1 MSCVRQLVLGRRDRS
16 DLSPTHLELTDGL
29 PDRSPSTGAQP
40 IMAQS
45 NPTDRRSFLQTSLAT
60 TAVAAAATT
69 LPSSARAVHA
79 GGEGVIRVGLVGCG
93 GRGNGAAINAMNAG
107 KDIRIVALGDLF
119 EDSIKVSK
127 ASLSKRNPE
136 QVTVDDDH
144 CFVGFD
150 CFEKVLASDIDV
162 VLLASPPHYRPA
174 QIEAAVAAGKHIF
187 AEKPIATDPAG
198 VRRVQLACE
207 EADAKGLNVVS
218 GLCWRYDQGVR
229 ETMGKIHDGAIG
241 DVVSTQ
247 ANYLTSPIWI
257 RPRQPGESEMRYQ
270 CRNWYYFTWLSGDH
284 YVEQFI
290 HSLDKAMWL
299 RHDEP
304 PVKAYG
310 LGGRQTRS
318 DATQGNIYDHFAVI
332 YEWADGSKTHAYT
345 RQFAS
350 SFNQTEDFIY
360 GTKGK
365 ATVLAHKIEG
375 ENPWKF
381 AGSKVNMYDQEHV
394 ELFQAVRGER
404 PRINNGSYMCR
415 STMMAILG
423 REVCYSGKELTY
435 DQVANSP
442 QDLSPASYDWDT
454 PVTAEVANPGKYQFP
469 LA

>member
-1 MSCVRQLVLGRRDRS
+1 
-16 DLSPTHLELTDGL
+16 
-29 PDRSPSTGAQP
+29 
-40 IMAQS
+40 MAQT
-45 NPTDRRSFLQTSLAT
+45 NPTDRRQFLQTTLAT
-60 TAVAAAATT
+60 AAATAAAAAV
-69 LPSSARAVHA
+69 PSSARAVQA
-79 GGEGVIRVGLVGCG
+79 GGSGAIRVGLVGCG

-107 KDIRIVALGDLF
+107 KDVQIVAIGDLF
-119 EDSIKVSK
+119 EDSIKV
-127 ASLSKRNPE
+127 ARQSLGKRNPD
-136 QVTVDDDH
+136 QFKVDDDH
-144 CFVGFD
+144 AFVGFD
-150 CFEKVLASDIDV
+150 CYEKVINSDIDV

-187 AEKPIATDPAG
+187 AEKPIATDVAG
-198 VRRVQLACE
+198 VRRVMKACE

-218 GLCWRYDQGVR
+218 GLCWRYDQAVR

-241 DVVSTQ
+241 NVISTQ
-247 ANYLTSPIWI
+247 ANYLTSPVWI

-318 DATQGNIYDHFAVI
+318 EATQGNIYDHFAVI

-345 RQFAS
+345 RQFNG

-365 ATVLAHKIEG
+365 ALVLANQIEG

-381 AGSKVNMYDQEHV
+381 GGESVNMYDQEHV

-404 PRINNGSYMCR
+404 PRINNGTYMCR
-415 STMMAILG
+415 STMMAIMG
-423 REVCYSGKELTY
+423 REVCYSGEVLTY

-442 QDLSPASYDWDT
+442 QDLSPGSYSWET
-454 PVTAEVANPGKYQFP
+454 PVTAEVLSPGKYKFP
-469 LA
+469 VA

>member
-1 MSCVRQLVLGRRDRS
+1 
-16 DLSPTHLELTDGL
+16 
-29 PDRSPSTGAQP
+29 
-40 IMAQS
+40 MAET

-60 TAVAAAATT
+60 TAGVAATAVTQ
-69 LPSSARAVHA
+69 SSRAVDAKAVHQ
-79 GGEGVIRVGLVGCG
+79 GGNDVIRVGLVGCG

-107 KDIRIVALGDLF
+107 KDIRIVSVGDLF
-119 EDSIKVSK
+119 EDSIKISK
-127 ASLSKRNPE
+127 QSLAKRNPE
-136 QVTVDDDH
+136 QFVVDDEH
-144 CFVGFD
+144 TFVGFD
-150 CFEKVLASDIDV
+150 CFEKVINSDIDV

-198 VRRVQLACE
+198 VRRVLAACQ

-229 ETMGKIHDGAIG
+229 ETMGKLHDGAVG
-241 DVVSTQ
+241 DIVSTQ

-257 RPRQPGESEMRYQ
+257 RARKPGESEMHYQ

-345 RQFAS
+345 RQFS
-350 SFNQTEDFIY
+350 GSFNQTEDFIY
-360 GTKGK
+360 GTKGMAK
-365 ATVLAHKIEG
+365 VLAHEIDG
-375 ENPWKF
+375 ESRWKF
-381 AGSKVNMYDQEHV
+381 SGNKPNMYDHEHV
-394 ELFQAVRGER
+394 ELFEAVRGQR
-404 PRINNGSYMCR
+404 PQINNGEYMCR

-435 DQVANSP
+435 EQVANSP
-442 QDLSPASYDWDT
+442 QDLSPPSYDWDQ
-454 PVTAEVANPGKYQFP
+454 PLTAEVANPGKYQFP

>member
-69 LPSSARAVHA
+69 LPSSAKAVHA

-107 KDIRIVALGDLF
+107 KDVRIVALGDLF

-127 ASLSKRNPE
+127 TSLSKRNPE
-136 QVTVDDDH
+136 QFTVDDDH

-150 CFEKVLASDIDV
+150 CFEKVIASDIDV